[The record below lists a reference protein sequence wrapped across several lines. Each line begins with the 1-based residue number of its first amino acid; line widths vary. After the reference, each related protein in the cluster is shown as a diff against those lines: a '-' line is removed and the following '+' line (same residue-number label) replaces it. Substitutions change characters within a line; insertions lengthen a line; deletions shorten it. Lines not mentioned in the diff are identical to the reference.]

1 MPGNHHPHPHVT
13 EPIVPDLRFSRRQ
26 WLQTAGALASGFAW
40 TSTSTA
46 EPAHVAGREP
56 YLLSEQ
62 GCGRATGYAEANKI
76 VTHEDRTHVA
86 WLDSPEEGFRV
97 RVRTLNRKTGQWSPT
112 YTIGQ
117 AYDNH
122 GGPALTID
130 SHGFLHV
137 VYYPH
142 HHAMRYRKSK
152 RPGDASEWEAEI
164 EFGERL
170 TYPTLVCD
178 QDDTLVFTGRRSF
191 GDRPWQIELWKC
203 PSGGEWQ
210 RQGPILASRYK
221 GYSHFQESLVW
232 GPDHRTLHLCCRF
245 HENSD
250 SKAYGRLQTVAYL
263 VSPDAGKTWR
273 RSDGKLVELPATAES
288 VDVLAEGGVDQKR
301 TLRAGAVAVDPEG
314 RAHVV
319 YTVEE
324 NEQGR
329 TFIAR
334 PDGDGNWERTDMT
347 QFLPAEWRS
356 WRLVMP
362 GGITFSEHGEMFVV
376 AMIQKRRGNE
386 SSWGHPSNE
395 VVQFRSADGGKTFSF
410 SLVSRLDSN
419 ASQWLP
425 NIERATGH
433 HQVPPNPGVLY
444 TAGIPGEKN
453 TQRLS
458 NRVFFASLC
467 SGG

>member
-1 MPGNHHPHPHVT
+1 
-13 EPIVPDLRFSRRQ
+13 VPDLQFSRRQ
-26 WLQTAGALASGFAW
+26 WLQTAGVLASGFAW
-40 TSTSTA
+40 NATI
-46 EPAHVAGREP
+46 VADPSLVPGCEP

-76 VTHEDRTHVA
+76 VTHGDRTHVA

-97 RVRTLNRKTGQWSPT
+97 RVRTLNRKTDQWSPV

-130 SHGFLHV
+130 SRGFLHV

-191 GDRPWQIELWKC
+191 TDRPWQVELWKR

-221 GYSHFQESLVW
+221 GYSHFQESLAW

-250 SKAYGRLQTVAYL
+250 KNAYGRLQTVAYL

-273 RSDGKLVELPATAES
+273 RSDGKPVELPATAES

-301 TLRAGAVAVDPEG
+301 SLRAGAVTVDPEG
-314 RAHVV
+314 CAHVV
-319 YTVEE
+319 YTMDEDGT
-324 NEQGR
+324 GR
-329 TFIAR
+329 TYLAS
-334 PDGDGNWERTDMT
+334 PNGDRTWKRT
-347 QFLPAEWRS
+347 CLNAFLPEEWSS
-356 WRLVMP
+356 WSLVMP
-362 GGITFSEHGEMFVV
+362 GGITFSERGEMFVV
-376 AMIQKRRGNE
+376 AMIQKRREDE

-395 VVQFRSADGGKTFSF
+395 VVQFRSTDAGKTFSF

-433 HQVPPNPGVLY
+433 HPVPPNPGVLY

-453 TQRLS
+453 TQLLS
-458 NRVFFASLC
+458 NRVFFASL
-467 SGG
+467 SE